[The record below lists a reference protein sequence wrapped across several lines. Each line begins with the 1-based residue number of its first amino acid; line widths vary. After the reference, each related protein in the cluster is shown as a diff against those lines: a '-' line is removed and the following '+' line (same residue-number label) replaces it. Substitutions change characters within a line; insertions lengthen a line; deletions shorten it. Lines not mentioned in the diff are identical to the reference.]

1 MLLFASR
8 HLFVILTYPHT
19 KVEKTL
25 GQSWV
30 EGKSSHVI
38 CEGLL

>member
-8 HLFVILTYPHT
+8 HLFLHT